1 MGELGEQ
8 HAEHAENDQTDKP
21 KEKPVTTH
29 DAFFLGGHGAWCK
42 GRTAKTFPMAW
53 LSALR
58 RRAHLATAKDDW
70 RGRAGDG
77 LMFLP
82 PK

>member
-1 MGELGEQ
+1 MTFSPAPSQPGIMGKLGEQ

-42 GRTAKTFPMAW
+42 GRTAKIF
-53 LSALR
+53 S
-58 RRAHLATAKDDW
+58 
-70 RGRAGDG
+70 RGLTESD
-77 LMFLP
+77 
-82 PK
+82 